1 LANKKIRMTTWSN
14 RPAFLLATVGGA
26 VGLGNLWRFPY
37 IAGENGG
44 GGFVLIY
51 LAFVFLLG
59 LPILSSELLIGRK
72 CHKSP
77 LNSMRELVSFHD
89 ANSLWKSIGWMSI
102 LLPFVGFSYYVVVCA
117 WSIDYLYLA
126 LMNSFHAVDGSSSA
140 QLFNERTSHSS
151 LQILLS
157 GLFISMT
164 VWVIAQGVNNGIAR
178 ISKILMPLLFLLII
192 ILVIYGMIQG
202 EFLKAVEFLFKPDF
216 SKINGQSILMAL
228 GQALFSLAIG
238 TGMIMTYGA
247 YMPNHYSIKE
257 SAAIVCIGDTLIAL
271 LAGLAIFPIVFA
283 NNLNPGEG
291 PSLIFITLPIAFGN
305 MSGGHL
311 IGIVFFVLLIFA
323 AYTTTMGMLE
333 PIVAWLEEK
342 YPGKRKLLSIISGFT
357 IWLFALGSVL
367 SFSTMADIKPLAFI
381 NIDRNF
387 FGIIDFTV
395 ANLLLPI
402 NALLIAAFSGWV
414 IKNSVVEEQ
423 FSQDT
428 SNWRI
433 YWRFINR
440 YVAPV
445 AIFIVMLDL
454 VTQ

>member
-1 LANKKIRMTTWSN
+1 MKNESYTTWSN

-72 CHKSP
+72 SHKSP
-77 LNSMRELVSFHD
+77 LNSMRELVNSHN
-89 ANSLWKSIGWMSI
+89 ANSLWKSIGWMSV
-102 LLPFVGFSYYVVVCA
+102 LLPFLGFSYYVVVCA
-117 WSIDYLYLA
+117 WAIDYLYLA
-126 LMNSFHAVDGSSSA
+126 IINSFETIDGNTSA
-140 QLFNERTSHSS
+140 QLFSERTSHSS
-151 LQILLS
+151 LQIFLS
-157 GLFISMT
+157 GIFISMT
-164 VWVIAQGVNNGIAR
+164 VWVISKGVNNGIAKM
-178 ISKILMPLLFLLII
+178 SKILMPMLFVLII

-202 EFLKAVEFLFKPDF
+202 EFLQAVEFLFKPDF
-216 SKINGQSILMAL
+216 SKINGQSVVMAL

-238 TGMIMTYGA
+238 TGLIMTYGS
-247 YMPNHYSIKE
+247 YMPDHYSIKE
-257 SAAIVCIGDTLIAL
+257 SAAIVCIGDTLVAL

-283 NNLNPGEG
+283 NDLNPGEG
-291 PSLIFITLPIAFGN
+291 PSLIFITLPIAFGS
-305 MSGGHL
+305 MPGGHL
-311 IGIVFFVLLIFA
+311 IGILFFILLIFA
-323 AYTTTMGMLE
+323 AFTSTMGMLE

-342 YPGKRKLLSIISGFT
+342 YPGKRRILSIIAGFA
-357 IWLFALGSVL
+357 IWLFALGSIL
-367 SFSTMADIKPLAFI
+367 SFSTMSDIKPLAFL

-414 IKNSVVEEQ
+414 IKDSVLKEQ
-423 FSQDT
+423 FSKDT

-433 YWRFINR
+433 YWRFTNR
-440 YVAPV
+440 FIAPI
-445 AIFIVMLDL
+445 AIGIVLIDL
-454 VTQ
+454 TLA